1 MQMMTFL
8 TAYNTELDTLEKE
21 LVTFRDKPREPHD
34 FATHDG
40 FAAQIRMLKNL
51 GVGRKRVA
59 ELETKLAALAAEVFP
74 EKPKPKMKHHYPGC
88 ELGDK
93 CRCDAIDEHYE
104 AEALESTF

>member
-1 MQMMTFL
+1 MHTMTFL
-8 TAYNTELDTLEKE
+8 TAYNNELDTLEKE

-59 ELETKLAALAAEVFP
+59 ELERILNEVAVMIFP
-74 EKPKPKMKHHYPGC
+74 ELHN
-88 ELGDK
+88 
-93 CRCDAIDEHYE
+93 
-104 AEALESTF
+104 

>member
-59 ELETKLAALAAEVFP
+59 ELERILNESAVTIFP
-74 EKPKPKMKHHYPGC
+74 EK
-88 ELGDK
+88 LN
-93 CRCDAIDEHYE
+93 
-104 AEALESTF
+104 

>member
-8 TAYNTELDTLEKE
+8 TAYHTELDTLEKE

-51 GVGRKRVA
+51 GVGLKRVA
-59 ELETKLAALAAEVFP
+59 ALERILNEVAATIFP
-74 EKPKPKMKHHYPGC
+74 E
-88 ELGDK
+88 LQN
-93 CRCDAIDEHYE
+93 
-104 AEALESTF
+104 

>member
-51 GVGRKRVA
+51 GVGLKRVA
-59 ELETKLAALAAEVFP
+59 ALERILNEAAVTIFP
-74 EKPKPKMKHHYPGC
+74 EK
-88 ELGDK
+88 LN
-93 CRCDAIDEHYE
+93 
-104 AEALESTF
+104 

>member
-51 GVGRKRVA
+51 GVSRKRVA
-59 ELETKLAALAAEVFP
+59 ELERVLNEAAVTIFP
-74 EKPKPKMKHHYPGC
+74 EK
-88 ELGDK
+88 LN
-93 CRCDAIDEHYE
+93 
-104 AEALESTF
+104 